1 MSEDDKLTLGAFK
14 TKIPSSSNFESVTG
28 KLVGMSTRAGT
39 CWFFLPYPLTL
50 PAQYGTCLVCPR
62 AALGGRRAS
71 ISSRLYRPFKYLLR
85 EFALSRT
92 RRAVRVVRTTPCAT
106 NPSTKAAVRTE
117 PAEAP
122 VDWGST
128 HGASPSAA
136 SPSLAAEEAGTRAKG
151 AGTTKARPGLT
162 EAAGKPRRAR
172 HKQEAARPTATMLL
186 VGAIALQIPTA
197 SCVRA

>member
-1 MSEDDKLTLGAFK
+1 MSEDDTLTLGAFK
-14 TKIPSSSNFESVTG
+14 TAIPSSSNFESVTG

-50 PAQYGTCLVCPR
+50 CAQYGTCLPC
-62 AALGGRRAS
+62 AHSAGRRAT
-71 ISSRLYRPFKYLLR
+71 ISSRLHRPFKYLLR

-128 HGASPSAA
+128 HVASPSAA
-136 SPSLAAEEAGTRAKG
+136 SPNLAAEEAGTRAKG
-151 AGTTKARPGLT
+151 AGTTKARPGLA

-172 HKQEAARPTATMLL
+172 HKQEAARPTATVLL
-186 VGAIALQIPTA
+186 VGAIALQIPTG